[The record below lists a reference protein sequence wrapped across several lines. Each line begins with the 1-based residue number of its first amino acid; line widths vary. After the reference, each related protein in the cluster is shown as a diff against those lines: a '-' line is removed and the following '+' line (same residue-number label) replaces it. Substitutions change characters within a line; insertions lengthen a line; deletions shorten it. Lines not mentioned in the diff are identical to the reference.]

1 MGQAGAGK
9 TGMVFGE
16 IAQYVR
22 RGVGGSILL
31 VPEQYSHEAERE
43 LCAAAK
49 IPVEKG
55 SPRCLRRLYLAGRK
69 AIEDNI
75 AMLVEQALER
85 QTEEEQLSVAWE
97 TA

>member
-1 MGQAGAGK
+1 MLK
-9 TGMVFGE
+9 
-16 IAQYVR
+16 
-22 RGVGGSILL
+22 LHL
-31 VPEQYSHEAERE
+31 
-43 LCAAAK
+43 K
-49 IPVEKG
+49 
-55 SPRCLRRLYLAGRK
+55 RCLRRLYLAGRK